1 MKITNYGIC
10 VGIAWLFFN
19 MIVKKLTLKLIS
31 IFIISFIIQS
41 YLCKTCDSKYT
52 MASVM
57 SVLPILLL
65 FSYDCLSLKNI
76 LVAISFSFA
85 IGRIGC
91 YFAGCCTGPECEK
104 TFYSIKY
111 NDEYVVNKN
120 TNKST
125 VTVCP
130 TIILEII
137 IQFAIAFI
145 VYKSKHGIVWF
156 GILNLILM
164 ILTHQWRREPRMD
177 NMLIPIGSLFAL
189 SLFAF
194 FKCKT
199 VNNYELS
206 MQFKPYMVVIAIV
219 LSLVISNDINIKH
232 IL

>member
-19 MIVKKLTLKLIS
+19 MIIKRLSIKLIS
-31 IFIISFIIQS
+31 IIIISFIIQS

-52 MASVM
+52 MASVI

-76 LVAISFSFA
+76 LLAISISFA

-91 YFAGCCTGPECEK
+91 YFAGCCTGPECDK
-104 TFYSIKY
+104 ILYSIEY
-111 NDEYVVNKN
+111 TDNYVVNKN
-120 TNKST
+120 TNKRT
-125 VTVCP
+125 VTVYP

-164 ILTHQWRREPRMD
+164 ILTHQWRREPRMN

-194 FKCKT
+194 FKCRT
-199 VNNYELS
+199 VNNYKLS
-206 MQFKPYMVVIAIV
+206 MNFKPYMVIIAIV
-219 LSLVISNDINIKH
+219 FTLIISNDININYFS
-232 IL
+232 